1 MDVVMKVCEEIVV
14 LEYGS
19 KIAEGDRQAIQND
32 RSGNRGL
39 SGGGCYLML
48 NGSIILM
55 LHMDQAQVLKGI
67 SFEVAAGEIV
77 TLIGPN
83 GAGKQPFSPCII
95 GLLKSWN
102 GKITFA
108 GKDLFSLRTR
118 GDCRSGNCHGSR
130 RPGFVRPFD
139 GARKLDARRIFAPQ
153 KNEISPRSKTTWS
166 EYYELFPILKER
178 LKQPV
183 ETLSGGQQQMVAIG
197 RALMVKP
204 KLLLLDE
211 PSLGLAPLVIKEI
224 FKVITTLNQEG
235 VTVLLVEQ
243 NANLALNTAHRGY
256 VIENGRI
263 FLEGDFPGFV
273 KPR

>member
-1 MDVVMKVCEEIVV
+1 MLRVNN
-14 LEYGS
+14 LNASYGPV
-19 KIAEGDRQAIQND
+19 
-32 RSGNRGL
+32 
-39 SGGGCYLML
+39 
-48 NGSIILM
+48 
-55 LHMDQAQVLKGI
+55 QVLKEI

-83 GAGKQPFSPCII
+83 GAGKTTILSSII

-108 GKDLFSLRTR
+108 GKDLFSPEPEEIVGLGIAMVPEDRGLFGPLTVLENLMLGAYLR
-118 GDCRSGNCHGSR
+118 
-130 RPGFVRPFD
+130 
-139 GARKLDARRIFAPQ
+139 L
-153 KNEISPRSKTTWS
+153 KNTKVSEIKNDLERV
-166 EYYELFPILKER
+166 YELFPILKER

-224 FKVITTLNQEG
+224 FKVISTLNQEG

-263 FLEGDFPGFV
+263 FLEGTCQDLLSHGEV
-273 KPR
+273 KQAYLGRNFSA